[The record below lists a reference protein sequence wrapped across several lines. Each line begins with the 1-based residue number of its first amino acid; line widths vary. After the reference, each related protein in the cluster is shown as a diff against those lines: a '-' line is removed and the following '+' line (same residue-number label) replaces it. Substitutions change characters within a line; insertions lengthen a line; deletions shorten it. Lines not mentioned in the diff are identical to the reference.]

1 MSIAAAAT
9 TPTTTALTTSTT
21 RRPLP
26 GGAYP
31 RHRLYQDKRL
41 CGGRAVD
48 LVGTGRPDLDAD
60 FGDAQRRRPPI
71 RDEVSCSRWLHGRYS
86 LTTTLRWAA

>member
-9 TPTTTALTTSTT
+9 TPTTIASTTSTT
-21 RRPLP
+21 RRPMP

-41 CGGRAVD
+41 CCGRAVD

-71 RDEVSCSRWLHGRYS
+71 RRRGLLLALARYFPRKYAS
-86 LTTTLRWAA
+86 D

>member
-9 TPTTTALTTSTT
+9 TPTTTASTTSTT

-41 CGGRAVD
+41 RGGRAVD
-48 LVGTGRPDLDAD
+48 LVGTRRPDVDVDAD
-60 FGDAQRRRPPI
+60 FETRSPARAGY
-71 RDEVSCSRWLHGRYS
+71 V
-86 LTTTLRWAA
+86 AATR